1 MRYNIIEFV
10 FMQKGRNISMKNI
23 FKIAVIATACMLM
36 LASCATSQSDIASV
50 ATSSSGTST
59 MSASASDESA
69 GTQSASDIVSSMLS
83 SFGGDSSDVISSII
97 ASSGVTSSRVTSS
110 STSSTVTA
118 TPFVK
123 PGETITINGDTYAR
137 TFYDDFEGTTLDTTK
152 WSLCPQQ
159 IRQDIG
165 GRWSNDCTSLD
176 GNGNL
181 VLIAKKDGSTYK
193 SGAIRSR
200 GKFSQVQ
207 GYFECRAKL
216 QTAPGFWGAFWLL
229 SDSMSGWGVKDN
241 NSAVDGVE
249 IDVMES
255 NNVYSKAINN
265 AIHYDGYGSYH
276 NKLAKEHY
284 PTNCYDGQYHTFGLL
299 WTDTAYI
306 WYIDGVETYRTQSNY
321 GNWPG
326 SCEDAC
332 YLKVTTEFGSWA
344 ATVVD
349 SKLPDEF
356 VVDYVMA
363 YKKVS

>member
-1 MRYNIIEFV
+1 
-10 FMQKGRNISMKNI
+10 MKSI
-23 FKIAVIATACMLM
+23 FKIVTIVICCLAVFVGCASTPDGAQSTTA
-36 LASCATSQSDIASV
+36 SSD
-50 ATSSSGTST
+50 GTSA
-59 MSASASDESA
+59 MSASTSAESA
-69 GTQSASDIVSSMLS
+69 GTSSSAIISSTVPSLAPSDIVSSMLS
-83 SFGGDSSDVISSII
+83 SFGGNSSAALSSII
-97 ASSGVTSSRVTSS
+97 NSSSVTSSRVTSS
-110 STSSTVTA
+110 QAASSVTSSVVPK
-118 TPFVK
+118 PFQK
-123 PGETITINGDTYAR
+123 PGETITINGATYTR
-137 TFYDDFEGTTLDTTK
+137 TFYDDFNGTSLDTTK

-159 IRQDIG
+159 TRQDIG

-181 VLIAKKDGSTYK
+181 VLTAKKDGNTYK

-207 GYFECRAKL
+207 GYFEMRAKV
-216 QTAPGFWGAFWLL
+216 QKAPGFWGAFWLL

-249 IDVMES
+249 IDIMES

-265 AIHYDGYGSYH
+265 AIHYDGYGNYH
-276 NKLAKEHY
+276 NKLAKENY
-284 PTNCYDGQYHTFGLL
+284 PTNCYDGEFHTFSLL

-306 WYIDGVETYRTQSNY
+306 FYIDGVETYRTQSNY

-326 SCEDAC
+326 SCEDPC

-344 ATVVD
+344 AEPVD

-363 YKKVS
+363 YKKAS